1 MTICISLYHLFN
13 QSHYITQTKKFATG
27 KPSSNTASSTSLRT
41 EWLPINVSPKQI
53 PVDML
58 PNNFDE
64 NMKGLLL
71 EEEDKQAVPTNRSNP
86 FLLYDTDQHE
96 KLLVRNY

>member
-1 MTICISLYHLFN
+1 M
-13 QSHYITQTKKFATG
+13 
-27 KPSSNTASSTSLRT
+27 
-41 EWLPINVSPKQI
+41 SPKQI

-71 EEEDKQAVPTNRSNP
+71 EKEDNQAMPTNRTNP

-96 KLLVRNY
+96 RLLVRSY